1 MHDIY
6 MIIPGS
12 PCSNAV
18 QSKYE
23 LDRRRGRGHPPHPP
37 HPLKMGVGG
46 FLGRGEG
53 LPTGGAGVPLEVEG
67 ALLKPYL
74 AHGGEGRHV
83 RWFGGQYLEVN
94 GDHVSSER

>member
-23 LDRRRGRGHPPHPP
+23 LDRRRGRGHPHHPP
-37 HPLKMGVGG
+37 HPLKMGVWG
-46 FLGRGEG
+46 FFWEAKASLQEVRVF
-53 LPTGGAGVPLEVEG
+53 LWKWKVP
-67 ALLKPYL
+67 
-74 AHGGEGRHV
+74 
-83 RWFGGQYLEVN
+83 
-94 GDHVSSER
+94 S